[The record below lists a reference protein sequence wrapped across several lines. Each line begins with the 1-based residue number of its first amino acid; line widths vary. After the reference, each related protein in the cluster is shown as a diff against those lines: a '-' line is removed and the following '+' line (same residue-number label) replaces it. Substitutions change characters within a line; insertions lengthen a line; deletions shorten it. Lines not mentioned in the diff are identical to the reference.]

1 MDAEERAIIATDF
14 LDTIHQFNDVGWFSL
29 ARQDHDGEWVEEFW
43 MNGNLG
49 WPHREPEAFIQEA
62 IEDKVNLFFSARTFT
77 VPRRSNE
84 TATET
89 RLLYA
94 DLDHSSPVLPKP
106 WLRWTTSYGSDQCI
120 WLANDTIVAED
131 HARYNRYLTY
141 LSKADR
147 GGWAASKMLRVP
159 YSWSAKRGGWVG
171 GPVTRHAESIDT
183 TTLLPDDNYW
193 DAAYAGL
200 PESPQEELTRNEWA
214 QLLHDEYNNIPNHI
228 ISELL
233 STTTDRS
240 MKIWA
245 VSRMMR
251 DAGIPV
257 DKAVALISGAGW
269 NKWKG
274 DVKKLAR
281 DVHKAYT

>member
-1 MDAEERAIIATDF
+1 MDAEERAILATNF
-14 LDTIHQFNDVGWFSL
+14 LDNIHQFNDVGDFSL
-29 ARQDHDGEWVEEFW
+29 ARQDHDGEWVEEFFR
-43 MNGNLG
+43 NGSYG
-49 WPHREPEAFIQEA
+49 WARREPEAFIQEA

-77 VPRRSNE
+77 VPRRSND

-89 RLLYA
+89 RLMYA
-94 DLDHSSPVLPKP
+94 DLDHDGPVLPKP

-120 WLANDTIVAED
+120 WLVSDWVDDD
-131 HARYNRYLTY
+131 HARFNKYLTY
-141 LSKADR
+141 LTRADR

-159 YSWSAKRGGWVG
+159 YSWSAKRGGWVSE
-171 GPVTRHAESIDT
+171 PTYNNHAMIDIS
-183 TTLLPDDNYW
+183 LLYDNA
-193 DAAYAGL
+193 DNVPTDYAVD
-200 PESPQEELTRNEWA
+200 SDHKELTRNEWA